1 MKQFIPAVIFVVLGI
16 IFSQVVFAQGTGV
29 GISPLTFE
37 LTANPGDVLTNQ
49 VKVYNPSDAVIGLKM
64 EIEDFTVAGEIGH
77 VKLEPAETETYSIAK
92 WITFEPGEFT
102 LEPGA
107 YKFVTFTV
115 SVPEKAEP
123 GGHYGS
129 VIAGTTAVVGGGVT
143 GAAVAGRVGSLV
155 LLSVAGNT
163 KEELGVKDFNVGTLG
178 ENEEFT
184 PRNYFEQGPVTFQTR
199 FENTGTIHVKPR
211 GYVTITNWLGK
222 KVADVEFPQNNV
234 LPNSIRKIE
243 TSWNQKWFWA
253 GKYTATLVGSYGTAN
268 IPLTPTVITFWA
280 FPWKAGLGILI
291 VFILLILSR
300 RRWIAAFRILIQG
313 ERVTR

>member
-1 MKQFIPAVIFVVLGI
+1 VNKIRFTLLIIGVGIIVLGAV
-16 IFSQVVFAQGTGV
+16 SLVGAQGERGV

-77 VKLEPAETETYSIAK
+77 VKLEPAETETYSIAR
-92 WITFEPGEFT
+92 WITFEPEEFSLQPGEQ
-102 LEPGA
+102 
-107 YKFVTFTV
+107 KFVNFTI
-115 SVPEKAEP
+115 SLPENAEP
-123 GGHYGS
+123 GGHYGA
-129 VIAGTTAVVGGGVT
+129 ILAGTTAVVGGEFA

-155 LLSVAGNT
+155 LLSIAGEV
-163 KEELGVKDFNVGTLG
+163 KEEVIVKDFSCPNYSEYGPIL
-178 ENEEFT
+178 FT
-184 PRNYFEQGPVTFQTR
+184 IR
-199 FENTGTIHVKPR
+199 FENKGTIHVKPR
-211 GYVTITNWLGK
+211 GFVTITNWLGK

-268 IPLTPTVITFWA
+268 TPLTPTVITLWA

>member
-1 MKQFIPAVIFVVLGI
+1 MKRFILIIILVIGGVILGLG
-16 IFSQVVFAQGTGV
+16 VFAQGAGI
-29 GISPLTFE
+29 GISPMTFE
-37 LTANPGDVLTNQ
+37 LTANPGEVIINQ
-49 VKVYNPSDAVIGLKM
+49 VKVYNPSSATIGIKM
-64 EIEDFTVAGEIGH
+64 ELEDFTVAGEIGH

-222 KVADVEFPQNNV
+222 KVADVEFPQRNV
-234 LPNSIRKIE
+234 LPNSVRKIE
-243 TSWNQKWFWA
+243 TSWNQKWLWA
-253 GKYTATLVGSYGTAN
+253 GKYMATLNGSYGTAN

-280 FPWKAGLGILI
+280 FPWKVGLGILI
-291 VFILLILSR
+291 VLILLILSR
-300 RRWIAAFRILIQG
+300 KRWLAAFRVLIRG
-313 ERVTR
+313 EKV